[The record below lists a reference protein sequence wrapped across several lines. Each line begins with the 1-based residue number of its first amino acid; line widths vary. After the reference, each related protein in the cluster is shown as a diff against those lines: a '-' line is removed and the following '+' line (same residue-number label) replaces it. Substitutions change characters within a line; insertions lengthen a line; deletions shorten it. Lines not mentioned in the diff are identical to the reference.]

1 MKQLFTVFLICKALL
16 FTVSAQ
22 NAPAIIPKPKLVKM
36 AGGQV
41 TVSDITQLVI
51 PQKNPGLS
59 RLAEQYA
66 GVLGLQKYK
75 ITESATPSFA
85 QDKSLVFQLMQR
97 ESSKEYYSLTITK
110 NGILVLATT
119 ERGFFYALQTLIQ
132 LLESQDP
139 QKGALILPFIYIE
152 DEPAFSYRGMHLD
165 VARHFFTVEQVKQY
179 LDLMARYKMNY
190 FHWHLT
196 DDQGWRIEIKKFP
209 LLTEVGAWRKGT
221 HQGHAHDKKAGSDNK
236 PYGGYYTQAEI
247 SEVVR
252 YAAERQI
259 EVIPE
264 IEMPGHSSAALAA
277 YPEFGCT
284 GGPYAVETRWGV
296 FSDVFCTKD
305 TSLWFVKEILNE
317 VCSLF
322 PGKYIHIGGDEVPRD
337 RWKACN
343 NCQAIRKRLAL
354 KNEDELQSYFIEQV
368 GNHLFNKGK
377 ALIGWDEILD
387 GGLAPNA
394 TVMSWRGVKGGIEAA
409 KMKHNVIMCP
419 GSHCYFDHYQ
429 SESPREPLAI
439 GGFTNLE
446 KVYSFNPVPEELK
459 PAEARYVLGAQG
471 NLWTEYIPDV
481 NHLLYMAFPRAIAL
495 AEVLWTPAS
504 ERNYLEFA
512 DRLRLHA
519 RWFQKNK
526 INFSHSYLDLGYRT
540 HTGKDGVEFSFV
552 RPPVPG
558 RILIESE
565 KPEEGIVQDYTLSD
579 TFLLDKSIE
588 FAAWYQLPDNSLG
601 RSLRLNYQ
609 HPLAAG
615 KNINLL
621 NSPSERYPGMGVQC
635 LVNGFSAP
643 ETRYGGNEWIGLEGQ
658 DLEAT
663 IDLGAVKDL
672 SQVSVQFFN
681 AASSWIY
688 LPVSL
693 VILSSEDGKNYK
705 EIART
710 VLAETEDRVI
720 RPSVS
725 MPEGSKSRYLR
736 ISAPNYGLIPKG
748 KPGGGHKAW
757 LFIGEII
764 VE

>member
-1 MKQLFTVFLICKALL
+1 MKQLFTVFIICKALL
-16 FTVSAQ
+16 FTASAQ
-22 NAPAIIPKPKLVKM
+22 NDLTIIPKPRNVKM

-41 TVSDITQLVI
+41 TVSDISTLVI
-51 PQKNPGLS
+51 PQKNQGLA

-75 ITESATPSFA
+75 ITESASPSFA
-85 QDKSLVFQLMQR
+85 QGKSLVFQLIQR
-97 ESSKEYYSLTITK
+97 ESGKEYYTLTITK
-110 NGILVLATT
+110 NGILVLATQ

-132 LLESQDP
+132 LLENQEP
-139 QKGALILPFIYIE
+139 QNGTRVLPFIYIE
-152 DEPAFSYRGMHLD
+152 DEPAFPYRGMHLD
-165 VARHFFTVEQVKQY
+165 VARHFFSVEVVKQY

-209 LLTEVGAWRKGT
+209 KLTEVGAWRSGT

-236 PYGGYYTQAEI
+236 PYGGFYTQAEI
-247 SEVVR
+247 SEVVK

-284 GGPYAVETRWGV
+284 GGPYQVETRWGI
-296 FSDVFCTKD
+296 FPDVFCTKD

-317 VCSLF
+317 VCALF

-368 GNHLFNKGK
+368 GNHLNNKGK
-377 ALIGWDEILD
+377 SLIGWDEILE

-394 TVMSWRGVKGGIEAA
+394 IVMSWRGVKGGIEAA

-419 GSHCYFDHYQ
+419 GTHCYFDHYQ

-439 GGFTNLE
+439 GGYTNLE

-459 PAEARYVLGAQG
+459 GSETRYILGGQA
-471 NLWTEYIPDV
+471 NLWTEYIPDA
-481 NHLLYMAFPRAIAL
+481 NHLFYMAFPRAIAL

-504 ERNYLEFA
+504 DRNYLDFA
-512 DRLRLHA
+512 DRLRMHA
-519 RWFQKNK
+519 QWFKK
-526 INFSHSYLDLGYRT
+526 KKLNFSHAYLDLGYRT
-540 HTGKDGVEFSFV
+540 HTGKDGVEFSFA
-552 RPPVPG
+552 RPPIPG

-565 KPEEGIVQDYTLSD
+565 NPEEGIVQDYTLSD

-588 FAAWYQLPDNSLG
+588 FAAWYQLTDNSLG
-601 RSLRLNYQ
+601 RSLRLNY
-609 HPLAAG
+609 HHHLAAG
-615 KNINLL
+615 KSISLL
-621 NSPSERYPGMGVQC
+621 NSPSEKYPGMGAQC
-635 LVNGFSAP
+635 LVNGFQAP
-643 ETRYGGNEWIGLEGQ
+643 AGRYGGNEWIGLEGT
-658 DLEAT
+658 DLEAS
-663 IDLGAVKDL
+663 IDLGELKEVGK
-672 SQVSVQFFN
+672 VSVQFFN
-681 AASSWIY
+681 APPSWIQ
-688 LPVSL
+688 LPANL
-693 VILSSEDGKNYK
+693 VILGSQDGKNYT
-705 EIART
+705 ELART
-710 VLAETEDRVI
+710 AIAESEERVI

-725 MPEGSKSRYLR
+725 LPAGSKTRYLR
-736 ISAPNYGLIPKG
+736 ISAPNYGPIPKG
-748 KPGGGHKAW
+748 KPGAGHKAW
-757 LFIGEII
+757 LFVGEIE